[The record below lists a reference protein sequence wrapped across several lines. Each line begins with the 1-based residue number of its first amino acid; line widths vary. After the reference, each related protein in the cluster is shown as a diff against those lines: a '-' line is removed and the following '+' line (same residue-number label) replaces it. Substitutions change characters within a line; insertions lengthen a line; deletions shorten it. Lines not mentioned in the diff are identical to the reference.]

1 MDQTA
6 SQKRSSVWE
15 INYRNRISLAS
26 RLVKDMLDDEV
37 KKQHLNID
45 IADRPEQLKCV

>member
-15 INYRNRISLAS
+15 INYRDRVSLAS
-26 RLVKDMLDDEV
+26 RLVKDMLDDEAV
-37 KKQHLNID
+37 IPHQSQTL
-45 IADRPEQLKCV
+45 Q